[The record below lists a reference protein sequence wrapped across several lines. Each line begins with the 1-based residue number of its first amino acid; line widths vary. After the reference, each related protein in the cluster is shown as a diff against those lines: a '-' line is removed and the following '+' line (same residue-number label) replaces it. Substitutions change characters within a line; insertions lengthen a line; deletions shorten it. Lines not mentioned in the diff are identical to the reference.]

1 VAWLYVGIGAFLGA
15 NARYWVGGWAAERF
29 GTVFPYGTFIINV
42 SGSFAVG
49 LLAAFFAERAFSP
62 NLRLF
67 LMVGFSAATR
77 RSLVQL
83 RGAAAAR
90 GRRLPARALYL
101 FGSSSLG
108 SAGCLAGV
116 VIGRLVRSPRRK
128 LFRAGRTDNIS
139 GAA

>member
-42 SGSFAVG
+42 SGSFAIG

-67 LMVGFSAATR
+67 LMVGFLGGYTTFS
-77 RSLVQL
+77 SYSYEGL
-83 RGAAAAR
+83 RLLEDG
-90 GRRLPARALYL
+90 GYLLGALYL
-101 FGSSSLG
+101 VGSPLVG
-108 SAGCLAGV
+108 VAACLVGV
-116 VIGRLVRSPRRK
+116 VIGRLV
-128 LFRAGRTDNIS
+128 
-139 GAA
+139 

>member
-1 VAWLYVGIGAFLGA
+1 MAWLYVGIGAFLGA

-67 LMVGFSAATR
+67 LMVGFLGGYTTFSSYSYEA
-77 RSLVQL
+77 L
-83 RGAAAAR
+83 RLLEDG
-90 GRRLPARALYL
+90 GYLLGALYL
-101 FGSSSLG
+101 FGSSLVG
-108 SAGCLAGV
+108 LAGCLAGV
-116 VIGRLVRSPRRK
+116 VIGRLV
-128 LFRAGRTDNIS
+128 
-139 GAA
+139 